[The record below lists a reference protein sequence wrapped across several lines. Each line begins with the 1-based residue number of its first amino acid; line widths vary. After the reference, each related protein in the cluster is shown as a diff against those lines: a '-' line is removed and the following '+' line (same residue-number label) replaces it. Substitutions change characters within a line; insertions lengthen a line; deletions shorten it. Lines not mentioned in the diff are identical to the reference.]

1 MALFRKKSG
10 KPKQGKETPSV
21 AKETTP
27 SSTSKP
33 GTDTKKRRPLPLT
46 IETRGA

>member
-21 AKETTP
+21 AKNVHAEF
-27 SSTSKP
+27 
-33 GTDTKKRRPLPLT
+33 
-46 IETRGA
+46 RGSDGGED

>member
-21 AKETTP
+21 AKNVTP
-27 SSTSKP
+27 SSAGQTAAK
-33 GTDTKKRRPLPLT
+33 TKKRRPLPIT
-46 IETRGA
+46 TETRGA